1 MISLTYDASAL
12 TAWKD
17 DLTIPTLGAD
27 LVRDTLFKCPVRFRV
42 DEVDLFEIPEG
53 RAAIITEALSLPEG
67 TRGDGW
73 LVLPLI
79 LFADTGLETAKKLW
93 RSRETKYPYIVYK
106 RVPSSKTEYL
116 RLGRTRAH
124 LRFSPVDEM
133 VEVFSSINGY
143 SVTVGK
149 LELFDTF
156 RDFIIRVRADLTR
169 EVPLL
174 MEHGK
179 WGYWLKIIEPERME
193 PELMSK
199 PELIPPKV
207 VVKSPAGGSINPND
221 LIPELNEWNEG
232 QGVDIKDWINM
243 LGSYQ
248 HAIAYSFLLWPDFVE
263 FNDCVFLAS
272 KFDMDYVWDLLLER
286 RGKPS
291 DVETWVNEID
301 FGDNIFPND
310 KEATQEQV
318 LYLARKL
325 RDIWTYRLQHDF
337 PERKFV
343 VELDE
348 PSLVLTFYQP
358 RE

>member
-12 TAWKD
+12 TAWKE

-42 DEVDLFEIPEG
+42 DDVDLFEINAG
-53 RAAIITEALSLPEG
+53 QVAAMTDALDLPDG

-73 LVLPLI
+73 LLLPLI
-79 LFADTGLETAKKLW
+79 LFADTGLEMAKKA
-93 RSRETKYPYIVYK
+93 RH
-106 RVPSSKTEYL
+106 SKTEYL

-124 LRFSPVDEM
+124 LRFTPVDDK

-149 LELFDTF
+149 LELFNAF
-156 RDFIIRVRADLTR
+156 RNFIIQVRADLSR

-174 MEHGK
+174 LEHGK
-179 WGYWLKIIEPERME
+179 WGYWLNKIEPEAID
-193 PELMSK
+193 PKS
-199 PELIPPKV
+199 ISSKV
-207 VVKSPAGGSINPND
+207 VVKSPVGESMINPND

-243 LGSYQ
+243 MGSYQ

-286 RGKPS
+286 RRKPS
-291 DVETWVNEID
+291 DVETWVNEINFKD
-301 FGDNIFPND
+301 SVFLND

-325 RDIWTYRLQHDF
+325 RYIWTYRLQHDF

-343 VELDE
+343 VQLDE